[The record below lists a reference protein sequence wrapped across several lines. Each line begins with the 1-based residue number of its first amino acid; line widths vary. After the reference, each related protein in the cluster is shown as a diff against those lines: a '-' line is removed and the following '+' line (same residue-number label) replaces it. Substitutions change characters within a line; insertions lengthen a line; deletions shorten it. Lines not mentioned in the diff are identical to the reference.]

1 MTADDLPRYQLGAD
15 FLSVYEE
22 VNIENINKLETL
34 PDGPEKDKLRKR
46 IIEINKLCDGLRKVY
61 GPRSERTKDP
71 FIRQVEE
78 IVGVPFEMDDDLKD
92 YRRSQDMIL
101 RHGGAEVRRSVHA
114 GQRRKPATVEAIT
127 ELTVHL
133 IHVELSFNCAT
144 MALL

>member
-1 MTADDLPRYQLGAD
+1 
-15 FLSVYEE
+15 
-22 VNIENINKLETL
+22 
-34 PDGPEKDKLRKR
+34 
-46 IIEINKLCDGLRKVY
+46 
-61 GPRSERTKDP
+61 
-71 FIRQVEE
+71 
-78 IVGVPFEMDDDLKD
+78 
-92 YRRSQDMIL
+92 MIL

>member
-1 MTADDLPRYQLGAD
+1 MSQRSDSIHAHHILA
-15 FLSVYEE
+15 
-22 VNIENINKLETL
+22 
-34 PDGPEKDKLRKR
+34 R
-46 IIEINKLCDGLRKVY
+46 IQ
-61 GPRSERTKDP
+61 P
-71 FIRQVEE
+71 IRMFNGHLVA
-78 IVGVPFEMDDDLKD
+78 VGNTRA